1 MMLTRIPRTSF
12 PPRAQRVS
20 LSGIVSASLQ
30 LENGRQ
36 VTGKLQTLSV
46 TGGLLD
52 LATYLDERTEVSLL
66 FRCGEAVLQT
76 RARMLFPM
84 RGGMGYFQPFQFKN
98 LGTREQQIINAEIT
112 ERLRQDA
119 PPQRPILGVGIRPGG
134 PHLERY

>member
-1 MMLTRIPRTSF
+1 MLTRIPRTNF
-12 PPRAQRVS
+12 PPRAQRVN
-20 LSGIVSASLQ
+20 LMGIVSASLQ

-66 FRCGEAVLQT
+66 FRFGETILQT

-84 RGGMGYFQPFQFKN
+84 RGGMGYFQPFQFTTI
-98 LGTREQQIINAEIT
+98 GVRERQIIDAEIT
-112 ERLRQDA
+112 ERIRQNVSHERQA
-119 PPQRPILGVGIRPGG
+119 FGLGMRPGG
-134 PHLERY
+134 FHLDRF

>member
-1 MMLTRIPRTSF
+1 MLTRIPRTNF

-20 LSGIVSASLQ
+20 LMGIVSASIQ

-36 VTGKLQTLSV
+36 LTGKLQTLSV

-52 LATYLDERTEVSLL
+52 LATYIDERTEVSLL
-66 FRCGEAVLQT
+66 FRFGDVILQT

-98 LGTREQQIINAEIT
+98 LGIRERQIIDAEVT
-112 ERLRQDA
+112 ERLRNITPEIQ
-119 PPQRPILGVGIRPGG
+119 PLGLRTRVPSIY
-134 PHLERY
+134 LERF

>member
-12 PPRAQRVS
+12 PPRAPRVN
-20 LSGIVSASLQ
+20 LMGIVSASIQ
-30 LENGRQ
+30 LESGRQ

-52 LATYLDERTEVSLL
+52 LATYLDERIEVSLL
-66 FRCGEAVLQT
+66 FRFGETILQP

-98 LGTREQQIINAEIT
+98 LSIRERQTIDAEIT
-112 ERLRQDA
+112 ERLRQTIA
-119 PPQRPILGVGIRPGG
+119 TEKTRLGLGARPGG
-134 PHLERY
+134 LYLDRY

>member
-1 MMLTRIPRTSF
+1 MLTRIPRTHF

-20 LSGIVSASLQ
+20 LMGIVSASIQ

-36 VTGKLQTLSV
+36 LTGKLQTLSV

-66 FRCGEAVLQT
+66 FRLGDAILQT

-98 LGTREQQIINAEIT
+98 LGIRERQIIDTEIT
-112 ERLRQDA
+112 ERLRNITPEKQ
-119 PPQRPILGVGIRPGG
+119 PLGLRTRVPSIY
-134 PHLERY
+134 LERF

>member
-1 MMLTRIPRTSF
+1 MMLTRIPRTNF
-12 PPRAQRVS
+12 PPRAPRVN
-20 LSGIVSASLQ
+20 LWGVVSASLQ

-52 LATYLDERTEVSLL
+52 IAACLDERTEVSLL
-66 FRCGEAVLQT
+66 FRFGEGVLQT

-98 LGTREQQIINAEIT
+98 LGPKERQIIEAEIT
-112 ERLRQDA
+112 ERLRQNVSPGKPA
-119 PPQRPILGVGIRPGG
+119 LGVGPRPRFY
-134 PHLERY
+134 LDTF